1 MAKGDSR
8 GLLLLAINLGL
19 YLYFVNNKAYYLA
32 AFAMIG
38 LLVGLIWV
46 FGGLP
51 VVRKLVFPLG
61 YLVLMVPLPF
71 VERATRPLALF
82 TGVCSGALVKFLG
95 LDITIVGNAITLPN
109 ANLVIGA
116 QCSGVNSIIALTAPS
131 IATAG

>member
-38 LLVGLIWV
+38 LLVGLLWV

-51 VVRKLVFPLG
+51 VVRKLVFPFG

-71 VERATRPLALF
+71 VERATLPLALF
-82 TGVCSGALVKFLG
+82 TGVCSGASVQG
-95 LDITIVGNAITLPN
+95 RW
-109 ANLVIGA
+109 
-116 QCSGVNSIIALTAPS
+116 
-131 IATAG
+131 